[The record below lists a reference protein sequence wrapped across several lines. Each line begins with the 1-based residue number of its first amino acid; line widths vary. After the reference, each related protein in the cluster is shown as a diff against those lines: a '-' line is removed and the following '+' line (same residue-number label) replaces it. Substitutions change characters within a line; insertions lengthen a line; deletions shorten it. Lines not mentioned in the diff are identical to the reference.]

1 MVVVDV
7 VHPKGREVEKEEEKK
22 KERKIPGK
30 RVPSSSYWIGDGAL
44 DNVKV
49 NALPIPS
56 PERKNPAKIQQ
67 KSQSISRITLLVTS
81 IVLTRF
87 EKTNH
92 GYLVWLSGKKKR
104 KEKKLCTRQLSCFG
118 ADSHAGVNKSGSW
131 KVRSPPD
138 MMHDANQKFFPQPS
152 TITIDANVWSGWD
165 FRDASSA

>member
-92 GYLVWLSGKKKR
+92 GYLVWLSGKKKKKR
-104 KEKKLCTRQLSCFG
+104 KKALHTTTFMFRGRQPRWSQQVWLMEGAKPTR
-118 ADSHAGVNKSGSW
+118 
-131 KVRSPPD
+131 
-138 MMHDANQKFFPQPS
+138 HDA
-152 TITIDANVWSGWD
+152 
-165 FRDASSA
+165 